1 MNFEAKI
8 ITKTSKA
15 GNQYEVLLLQY
26 KDFIKEVYLNKTEV
40 QLLNLMNKDDNKKEF
55 PELF

>member
-1 MNFEAKI
+1 MNFEGKI

-15 GNQYEVLLLQY
+15 GNQYEVLVLQY

>member
-15 GNQYEVLLLQY
+15 GNQYEVLVLQY

-40 QLLNLMNKDDNKKEF
+40 QLLNLMNKDENKKEF
-55 PELF
+55 PDLF